1 MIEQVETQPLEGEV
15 KSARSVIF
23 VGAAG
28 RKVRLK
34 REAGSWLP
42 EFTCQAW
49 ESGLCPAALVS
60 SGGLEVGE

>member
-34 REAGSWLP
+34 REAGAGSQSSHARHGNLAFVLLP
-42 EFTCQAW
+42 W
-49 ESGLCPAALVS
+49 
-60 SGGLEVGE
+60 